1 MARRRRQMEVFSMSF
16 LDCMSCGFGAVIL
29 FFMIINSQVVHE
41 SDNPPE
47 LAQAETVKL
56 EFEILE
62 QRKNLVLA
70 RNTMARLEDEQ
81 VRAED
86 RIAQII
92 ALIEKLKEELVK
104 HDSVTLAKIERVEKL
119 QSDIES
125 LEEEKKRLL
134 AMEKER
140 EGEGNRVRT
149 FVGDG
154 DRQYLTGLKVGG
166 DRILVLV
173 DNSASMLD
181 RKIVNIIRRR
191 NLPDANKLR
200 SLKWRQAVASV
211 DWLSAQFPPDSQFQI
226 YTFNTEARPVLK
238 GSENIW
244 LDVGDGTQV
253 DEAIRLLRRT
263 IPEEGTNMH
272 AAYEVI
278 SNLNPAPDNVL
289 LLVDGLPTMDSPEAE
304 RGMVT
309 GAERL
314 RYHYSA
320 IDTVPSGV
328 PINILL
334 YPMEGDYYASIAY
347 WLLAYQTGG
356 SFMSISKDWP

>member
-1 MARRRRQMEVFSMSF
+1 MARRRRKMEVFSMSF

-41 SDNPPE
+41 SENPPE
-47 LAQAETVKL
+47 RAKAETVKL

-70 RNTMARLEDEQ
+70 RNTMERLEDEKI
-81 VRAED
+81 RAED

-92 ALIEKLKEELVK
+92 ALIEKLKKELEQY
-104 HDSVTLAKIERVEKL
+104 DAVTLAKIARVEKL

-134 AMEKER
+134 AMEQER
-140 EGEGNRVRT
+140 EESGNRVRT

-173 DNSASMLD
+173 DSSASMLD
-181 RKIVNIIRRR
+181 RKIVNILRRR

-211 DWLSAQFPPDSQFQI
+211 DWLAAQFPPESQFQI
-226 YTFNTEARPVLK
+226 YTFNNEARPVLK

-244 LDVGDGTQV
+244 LDVGDGNQV

-263 IPEEGTNMH
+263 VPEEGTNMK

-278 SNLNPAPDNVL
+278 SSLNPPPDNVL
-289 LLVDGLPTMDSPEAE
+289 LLVDGLPTMDSPEAA

-309 GAERL
+309 GQERL
-314 RYHYSA
+314 RYHYGA
-320 IDTVPSGV
+320 IETLPNGV

-334 YPMEGDYYASIAY
+334 YPLEGDYSAAIAY

-356 SFMSISKDWP
+356 SFMSVSKDWP

>member
-1 MARRRRQMEVFSMSF
+1 MSF

-29 FFMIINSQVVHE
+29 FFMIINSQVVHKSE
-41 SDNPPE
+41 NPPE
-47 LAQAETVKL
+47 RAQAETVKL
-56 EFEILE
+56 EFEILN

-70 RNTMARLEDEQ
+70 RNTMERLEDEKI
-81 VRAED
+81 RAED

-92 ALIEKLKEELVK
+92 ALLEKLKEELEQY
-104 HDSVTLAKIERVEKL
+104 DSVTLAKIARVEKL

-134 AMEKER
+134 AMEQER
-140 EGEGNRVRT
+140 EESGKRVRS

-166 DRILVLV
+166 DRILILV
-173 DNSASMLD
+173 DSSASMLD
-181 RKIVNIIRRR
+181 RKIVNILRRR
-191 NLPDANKLR
+191 NMSDAIKLR

-211 DWLSAQFPPDSQFQI
+211 DWLTAQFPEDSQFQI

-244 LDVGDGTQV
+244 LEVGDGKQV
-253 DEAIRLLRRT
+253 DEAVRLLRRT
-263 IPEEGTNMH
+263 VPEEGTNMKS
-272 AAYEVI
+272 AYQVI
-278 SNLNPAPDNVL
+278 SSLNPAPDNVI
-289 LLVDGLPTMDSPEAE
+289 LLVDGLPTMDSPTAE

-309 GAERL
+309 GQERL
-314 RYHYSA
+314 RYHYNA

-334 YPMEGDYYASIAY
+334 YPMEGDYSAAIAY

-356 SFMSISKDWP
+356 SFMSVSKDWP